1 MSNKVAVVTGGT
13 SGIGRATA
21 LALKDAGCTV
31 YELSRRAQGVEGL
44 PHISADVTKEESV
57 RAAVEQ
63 IMARE
68 GRIDI
73 LVNNA
78 GITKDGLLMMMKP
91 EDFDAVIAA
100 NLLRGKLKPDFTPN
114 VDCGDYV
121 IIVNVEKAVLTGR
134 KLEEKYYRRHS
145 GWIGGLKE
153 TKYKTLMAERP
164 EFAMELAV
172 KGMLPKNTI
181 GRTAITRLKLFK
193 GPEHIHAAQK
203 PEAWTQD

>member
-1 MSNKVAVVTGGT
+1 MSTTLVRKEDVQRKGYVLDAADKPL
-13 SGIGRATA
+13 GRT
-21 LALKDAGCTV
+21 
-31 YELSRRAQGVEGL
+31 
-44 PHISADVTKEESV
+44 
-57 RAAVEQ
+57 
-63 IMARE
+63 
-68 GRIDI
+68 
-73 LVNNA
+73 
-78 GITKDGLLMMMKP
+78 
-91 EDFDAVIAA
+91 AVIAA